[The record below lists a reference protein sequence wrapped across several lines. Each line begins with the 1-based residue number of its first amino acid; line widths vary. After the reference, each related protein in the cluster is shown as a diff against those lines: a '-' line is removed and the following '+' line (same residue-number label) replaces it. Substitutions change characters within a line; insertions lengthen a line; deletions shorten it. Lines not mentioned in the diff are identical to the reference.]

1 MYGQGSARG
10 TQPEKQL
17 VRRESWV
24 RGLDVRLWSTKKGA
38 FVWVGHLQLGLR
50 ISFSTSD
57 NAKDQVEAAKYML
70 GKGLASQRGGQNG

>member
-10 TQPEKQL
+10 NQPAKQL

-50 ISFSTSD
+50 IIFFD
-57 NAKDQVEAAKYML
+57 
-70 GKGLASQRGGQNG
+70 